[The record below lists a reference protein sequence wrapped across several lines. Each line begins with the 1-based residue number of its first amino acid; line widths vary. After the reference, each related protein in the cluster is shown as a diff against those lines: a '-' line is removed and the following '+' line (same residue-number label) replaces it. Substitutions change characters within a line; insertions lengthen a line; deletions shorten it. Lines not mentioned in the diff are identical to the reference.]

1 MEGPHNTHAWSGYDT
16 IPDKQQAEPI
26 NNNPNG
32 PYPWPDPAWEGPL
45 HSIFAFTSVVFEGA
59 TQPLNNNLDMA
70 RWGRET
76 MQPRNYSNSPYF
88 ELWLRSV
95 SRYLQRS
102 GRGGVL
108 TQDLTQPRTAKNGIE
123 YPAIIDEASLNRA
136 IALENNAKKE
146 AVPGFGLPIRQESH
160 GGQTYPV
167 YSSSEYKVNT
177 PPAAPKFKVGDRVRA
192 ILLRSDSHSRHY
204 PLYRNK
210 IGTIVAYYGIVKPN
224 PGTFQPY
231 YQGAYPDVNCKGL
244 QSFLIPL
251 YSVRFESSAVW
262 GPQYVERGSGN
273 NSRTILYADMWEP
286 YLRRIGAGVVDG

>member
-1 MEGPHNTHAWSGYDT
+1 MEGPHNTHAWSGYDA
-16 IPDKQQAEPI
+16 IPDKDQPEPT
-26 NNNPNG
+26 NG
-32 PYPWPDPAWEGPL
+32 PGGPWPWPEPEWEAPL
-45 HSIFAFTSVVFEGA
+45 HCIFAFTAVAFEHA
-59 TQPLNNNLDMA
+59 EKPLNNNLDMA

-102 GRGGVL
+102 GKATRDEL
-108 TQDLTQPRTAKNGIE
+108 IHPRTSHSID
-123 YPAIIDEASLNRA
+123 YPAIIDEKSLNRA
-136 IALENNAKKE
+136 IEIENNAKKE

-167 YSSSEYKVNT
+167 YSSSEYQVDAL
-177 PPAAPKFKVGDRVRA
+177 PVVAPKFKVGDRVRA

-204 PLYRNK
+204 PMYRNK
-210 IGTIVAYYGIVKPN
+210 IGTVVACYGLAKPEPN
-224 PGTFQPY
+224 TFKPY

-244 QSFLIPL
+244 QSYLVPL

-262 GPQYVERGSGN
+262 GPQYVERGTGN
-273 NSRTILYADMWEP
+273 TSKTILYADMWEP
-286 YLRRIGAGVVDG
+286 YLRRIGPLVVDS

>member
-16 IPDKQQAEPI
+16 IPDKKQAEPT
-26 NNNPNG
+26 NG
-32 PYPWPDPAWEGPL
+32 AGGPWPWPEYIWEGPL
-45 HSIFAFTSVVFEGA
+45 NSIYAFTAVVFDQENI
-59 TQPLNNNLDMA
+59 QPLNNNLDMA

-102 GRGGVL
+102 GKAA
-108 TQDLTQPRTAKNGIE
+108 TQELINPRTSGITT

-136 IALENNAKKE
+136 IAIEDNAKTE
-146 AVPGFGLPIRQESH
+146 AVPGFGLPVGKETH

-167 YSSSEYKVNT
+167 YTSTEYQVNT
-177 PPAAPKFKVGDRVRA
+177 PPAKPKFKVGDRVRT

-210 IGTIVAYYGIVKPN
+210 IGTIVAYYGIVKPKTN
-224 PGTFQPY
+224 PYVFQPY
-231 YQGAYPDVNCKGL
+231 YHGPYPDVNCKGL

-262 GPQYVERGSGN
+262 GPQYVERGSAN

>member
-1 MEGPHNTHAWSGYDT
+1 MEGPHNTHAWSGYDA
-16 IPDKQQAEPI
+16 IPDKKQPEPV
-26 NNNPNG
+26 NNNPVG
-32 PYPWPDPAWEGPL
+32 PYPWPEPEWEAPL
-45 HSIFAFTSVVFEGA
+45 HSIFAFTSVVFETA

-102 GRGGVL
+102 GKATKQEL
-108 TQDLTQPRTAKNGIE
+108 IQPRTSGPTT
-123 YPAIIDEASLNRA
+123 YPAIIDEESLNRA
-136 IALENNAKKE
+136 IAIENNAKKE
-146 AVPGFGLPIRQESH
+146 AVPGFGLPVREETHS
-160 GGQTYPV
+160 GQTYPV
-167 YSSSEYKVNT
+167 YASTEYQVNT
-177 PPAAPKFKVGDRVRA
+177 PPAVAPKFKVGDRVRA
-192 ILLRSDSHSRHY
+192 ILLRSDGHSRHY

-210 IGTIVAYYGIVKPN
+210 IGTVVAYYGLAKPI

-244 QSFLIPL
+244 QGFLVPL

-262 GPQYVERGSGN
+262 GPQYVERGTGVG
-273 NSRTILYADMWEP
+273 SRTMLYADMWEP
-286 YLRRIGAGVVDG
+286 YLRRIGPLVADS